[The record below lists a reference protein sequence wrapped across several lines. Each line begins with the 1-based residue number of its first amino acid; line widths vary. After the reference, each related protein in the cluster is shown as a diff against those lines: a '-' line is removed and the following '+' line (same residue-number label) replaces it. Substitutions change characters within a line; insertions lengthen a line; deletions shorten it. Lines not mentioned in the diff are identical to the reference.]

1 MNTSKYRFTLD
12 IQSTMSQASLPIR
25 FGDTNRRLYITLT
38 EGGNPYILRDGFTA
52 AFVGKK
58 ANYPE
63 EGSTLF
69 NHCIIENQSVVR
81 YEFTPQTA
89 NVAGI
94 VDCEIRI
101 YDPEG
106 LVVTSPKFVMVVDER
121 VIYDD
126 DVALPAAEA
135 TVLDTIIATEQTRVA
150 AEHERADAET
160 ARLSSET
167 ERTTAEVQRISDE
180 TARLASEVNRI
191 NAEEQRVAAEGSRKT
206 EFDTFMGE
214 SVQRFN
220 SLVNQF
226 NAVIG
231 NVGTRAT
238 YITLLASAWEGTA
251 SPYSQVV
258 EVDGVTPY
266 SQVDLLPSAEL
277 LAEFQKKDL
286 TLVTENED
294 GVITVFAIGTK
305 PTQDWTIQATITEV
319 IV

>member
-12 IQSTMSQASLPIR
+12 IQSTMSQASLPVR

-52 AFVGKK
+52 AFLGKK
-58 ANYPE
+58 AD
-63 EGSTLF
+63 GSPLF

-81 YEFTPQTA
+81 YDFTEQTT
-89 NVAGI
+89 NVAGL

-101 YDPEG
+101 YDPDG
-106 LVVTSPKFVMVVDER
+106 YVVTSPKFVMVVNER

-126 DVALPAAEA
+126 EVPLSAAES
-135 TVLDTIIATEQTRVA
+135 TVLDAIIATEQKRVA
-150 AEHERADAET
+150 AENERADAEST
-160 ARLSSET
+160 RLSSESD
-167 ERTTAEVQRISDE
+167 RISAEGQRISDE
-180 TARLASEVNRI
+180 TARHASEYVRVE
-191 NAEEQRVAAEGSRKT
+191 AEEQRTAAER
-206 EFDTFMGE
+206 ERA
-214 SVQRFN
+214 QRFN

-226 NAVIG
+226 SAVIA
-231 NVGTRAT
+231 NIGTKAT
-238 YITLLASAWEGTA
+238 YITILASAWEGTA

-305 PTQDWTIQATITEV
+305 PTQNWTIQATITEV